1 MKTTK
6 TILTMIAAAA
16 AMNLAA
22 FAGDLVA
29 VSIPNGHG
37 QTTTLYRDN
46 TPTVALFV
54 SGQPIAKAAPVAVQP
69 VSQQNGHGQT
79 TVLYRAVK

>member
-6 TILTMIAAAA
+6 TILTVIAAAA

-37 QTTTLYRDN
+37 QSTVLYRDN

-54 SGQPIAKAAPVAVQP
+54 SGQTIAKPAPVEVKAA
-69 VSQQNGHGQT
+69 SQQNGHGQT